1 VTHRLVALETV
12 NEILVLR
19 AGQIVEHG
27 THATLLQNEGLYWKM
42 WQQQSTRA
50 EANS

>member
-1 VTHRLVALETV
+1 METV

-19 AGQIVEHG
+19 AGQIVERG